1 MHRFGVRLNSRLIA
15 LFAVIFA
22 LASMPGEAG
31 ELPATGKNAIGI
43 IAVAELPAEARDT
56 LRAIKQGGPFAYDRD
71 GVVFKNYERIL
82 PNQPRGCTSDT
93 LLTKSAACGRR
104 CEAGAPAPKGSAP
117 PCRAR
122 YREYTVKTP
131 GVRHRG
137 ARRIVCGLPV
147 ECYYSAD
154 HYQSFKRI
162 RE

>member
-1 MHRFGVRLNSRLIA
+1 LTVARSLRFWWVLLAA
-15 LFAVIFA
+15 L
-22 LASMPGEAG
+22 LWLPPGQAEPVAQSG
-31 ELPATGKNAIGI
+31 LPV

-82 PNQPRGCTSDT
+82 PKQPRGY
-93 LLTKSAACGRR
+93 
-104 CEAGAPAPKGSAP
+104 
-117 PCRAR
+117 